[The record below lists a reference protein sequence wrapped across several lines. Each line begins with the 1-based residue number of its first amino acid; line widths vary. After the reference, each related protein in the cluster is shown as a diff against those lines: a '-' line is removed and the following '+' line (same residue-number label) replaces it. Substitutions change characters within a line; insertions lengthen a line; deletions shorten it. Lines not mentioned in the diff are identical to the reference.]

1 VAAVVERRRI
11 LLAQVVLVVAETVQ
25 HRARL
30 VVQPLQTQ
38 AVAVA
43 VEVMTALTVTAAQ
56 AVQALLLF
64 ATPAQ
69 FNISLV
75 AQ

>member
-1 VAAVVERRRI
+1 MLVLELRGLPTVVAAVVVRLIQQEPMV
-11 LLAQVVLVVAETVQ
+11 LVVLV
-25 HRARL
+25 
-30 VVQPLQTQ
+30 
-38 AVAVA
+38 
-43 VEVMTALTVTAAQ
+43 
-56 AVQALLLF
+56 LLLF